1 MWIGMNVN
9 EFWNYVPVKLAYKAF
24 SMCMQLDLEKVES
37 MIWLFDLIS
46 LILLMFGYHVWHW
59 LG

>member
-9 EFWNYVPVKLAYKAF
+9 EFWNYVSVKLAYKTF
-24 SMCMQLDLEKVES
+24 STCMQLDLEKVES
-37 MIWLFDLIS
+37 MLWLFDLIY

>member
-9 EFWNYVPVKLAYKAF
+9 EFWNYVSVKLAYKAF
-24 SMCMQLDLEKVES
+24 SMGMQLDLEKVES
-37 MIWLFDLIS
+37 MLWLFDLIS
-46 LILLMFGYHVWHW
+46 LILLMFGYHVRHW